1 MSEEIKQVLEVVN
14 KQLETI
20 VAQKEHDAT
29 QIQALIKR
37 LEEVENKYATLK
49 AMRKVGFDS
58 TLPFTADENEDAGNF
73 LKWFTAVVTNDD
85 QKLEQIIKDVP
96 GLESISDTMGGYL
109 VPDDWSPRIVRI
121 IEQYGIAR
129 KIATRIPMRHD
140 RISMPTVTQGVTVY
154 WNSELATPVKQ
165 NNEIPESQ
173 PAFGEVQLTI
183 DDLYCLVPISN
194 QLLDDAEVDVA
205 NLIVTLMA
213 EATAKEEDRV
223 ALIGEA
229 GADPFEGVA
238 EVASNV
244 ITVAGGTYASLNCDD
259 LSMMIDS
266 IEGGTDNCVYM
277 MHPTVF
283 NVIRTLKDKS
293 DNYIYQQPQG
303 GEPGTI
309 WGYPYIKTKT
319 LPAVSQNPVANHGF
333 VIFGDF
339 RNLYFADRMSMA
351 IATSTHVGFKKNQTY
366 IRMVVREGWK
376 VVLPETFAI
385 LKTSVSAGTSTIG

>member
-96 GLESISDTMGGYL
+96 GLESIADTMGGYL

-283 NVIRTLKDKS
+283 NVIRTLKDKN